1 MTLTMMEEG
10 RAARLPALR
19 ASLTPPNG
27 PPVSAPLGV
36 HPLII
41 GTSPECDLSVVD
53 PRMSRRHCQLRL
65 SARGVELR
73 DLDSKNGV
81 YIGEVAVTGALL
93 PALVPVRI
101 GGSTLVLQPQQGATV
116 LPLSA
121 KTSFGEAVGQSL
133 PMRAMFAML
142 ERAAPSD
149 ETILLLGESGT
160 GKEVLARAIHAN
172 GARKNGPF
180 GVVDCGALSPS
191 LIESELFGHV
201 AGAATGLTSDRPGL
215 LEQANGGTVLI
226 DEIGELPLDLQPKLL
241 RAIESRELRRVGSN
255 KVRPFDARIVAATH
269 RNLGSRAKDGTFRAD
284 LYFRLSVVEIH
295 VPALRERKDDIPLLV
310 ERFLSARRPP
320 VTLADLPPNAL
331 SLLQAHDWPGNVR
344 ELRNTVS
351 RLLLFPEMMG
361 DVLTPRPPSVEE
373 ANKALSGNTGSLT
386 PSTAPP
392 PPSTP
397 PPSGADP
404 AASAGGRSPDAA
416 GSAGGRSPDA
426 AGSAGGRS
434 PDAAA
439 QALLDLPL
447 PEARELVM
455 EQFERR
461 YVEDRL
467 KRHAGNVSR
476 AAESMG
482 VSRQLL
488 HRLIERYGLRAK

>member
-27 PPVSAPLGV
+27 PAITAPLGV
-36 HPLII
+36 HPLVI
-41 GTSPECDLSVVD
+41 GTSAECDLSVMD
-53 PRMSRRHCQLRL
+53 PRMSRRHCQLRITG
-65 SARGVELR
+65 RGVEIR

-81 YIGEVAVTGALL
+81 LLGEVAITLALL

-101 GGSTLVLQPQQGATV
+101 GGSTLVLQPQSGATV

-121 KTSFGEAVGQSL
+121 RSSYGDAVGQTL
-133 PMRAMFAML
+133 PMRALFAML
-142 ERAAPSD
+142 ERAAPTD

-172 GARKNGPF
+172 SARKNGPF

-255 KVRPFDARIVAATH
+255 KTRPFDARIVAATH
-269 RNLGSRAKDGTFRAD
+269 RNLAARAKDGTFRAD

-310 ERFLSARRPP
+310 ERFLAARRPP
-320 VTLADLPPNAL
+320 VMLADLPPNAL

-351 RLLLFPEMMG
+351 RLLLFPEMMQ
-361 DVLTPRPPSVEE
+361 DVLSGSLSSPPS
-373 ANKALSGNTGSLT
+373 SP
-386 PSTAPP
+386 PSSPSPDSKPP
-392 PPSTP
+392 AAATPSTP
-397 PPSGADP
+397 PPASP
-404 AASAGGRSPDAA
+404 APESDAT
-416 GSAGGRSPDA
+416 R
-426 AGSAGGRS
+426 
-434 PDAAA
+434 
-439 QALLDLPL
+439 ALLDLPL

-461 YVEDRL
+461 YAEDRL
-467 KRHAGNVSR
+467 KRHGGNVSR

-488 HRLIERYGLRAK
+488 HRLIERYGLRTR